1 MSKVNTNISYVPNLI
16 NKASLPP
23 NLHRLLSMVFSNL
36 MDRAILCR
44 ASNRSRKKV
53 NFAGCLGTNSRKNRP
68 ISRKFRSKLREK
80 QSVKTA
86 DFMLIF
92 RENSLEIDRFW
103 ADQISILNVF
113 LTEVIICSLN
123 NNTLQ
128 KWINGKVFNII
139 TSAQVFAT

>member
-44 ASNRSRKKV
+44 ASNRSWKKV
-53 NFAGCLGTNSRKNRP
+53 KFRGKSRP
-68 ISRKFRSKLREK
+68 ISRKFRSKPRET

-86 DFMLIF
+86 DFNAYF
-92 RENSLEIDRFW
+92 
-103 ADQISILNVF
+103 Q
-113 LTEVIICSLN
+113 
-123 NNTLQ
+123 
-128 KWINGKVFNII
+128 GK
-139 TSAQVFAT
+139 FARNRSVLR